1 MIPNVPMDRL
11 TLLFDAVALS
21 TSVPYGQDKDLTM
34 TNDPAAT
41 PLFTPT
47 DAERIVGAPAS
58 TTRRWLEGYAFEHK
72 GERRPMGPRLGTS
85 ATRIDGVLLMSF
97 LDLVEVQMARI
108 MRRQGISWPNIDRA
122 AAFFREA
129 WRNPHPFALQRF
141 RSDSRS
147 VFVELGSGLGEN
159 SLLQL
164 GVDQFVFDA
173 LIEQS
178 LFDVLDFR
186 EDGVPW
192 RLWPHGRDARVV
204 VDPARSFGQP
214 ILDDQ
219 GMPVRLIA
227 AAYMANDNQIDRVA
241 RWFDVP
247 ADAVEAA
254 IRYEGAVRLA
264 A

>member
-1 MIPNVPMDRL
+1 MI
-11 TLLFDAVALS
+11 TDA
-21 TSVPYGQDKDLTM
+21 T
-34 TNDPAAT
+34 AT
-41 PLFTPT
+41 PLFTPA
-47 DAERIVGAPAS
+47 DAERIVGAPVS

-72 GERRPMGPRLGTS
+72 SERRTKGPRLGPG

-108 MRRQGISWPNIDRA
+108 MRRQGVSWPNIDRA

-129 WRNPHPFALQRF
+129 WHNPHPFALQRF
-141 RSDSRS
+141 RSDSRL
-147 VFVELGSGLGEN
+147 VFVELGGGIGDS

-164 GVDQFVFDA
+164 GTNQFVFDA

-186 EDGVPW
+186 ADGVPW
-192 RLWPHGRDARVV
+192 RLWPRGRDAQVV

-214 ILDDQ
+214 ILDAH
-219 GMPVRLIA
+219 GIPVRMIA
-227 AAYMANDNQIDRVA
+227 AAYAANDNRIDRVA
-241 RWFDVP
+241 RWFELPVE
-247 ADAVEAA
+247 AVEAA
-254 IRYEGAVRLA
+254 MRYEVGARLA

>member
-1 MIPNVPMDRL
+1 MTTTMDA
-11 TLLFDAVALS
+11 T
-21 TSVPYGQDKDLTM
+21 
-34 TNDPAAT
+34 AT
-41 PLFTPT
+41 PLFTPAN
-47 DAERIVGAPAS
+47 AERIIGAPAS
-58 TTRRWLEGYAFEHK
+58 TTRRWLEGYVFEHK
-72 GERRPMGPRLGTS
+72 GERRTKGPRLGPS

-108 MRRQGISWPNIDRA
+108 MRRQGVSWQNIDRA
-122 AAFFREA
+122 AAFFRDA
-129 WRNPHPFALQRF
+129 WKNPHPFALQRF

-147 VFVELGSGLGEN
+147 VFVELGGGIGDN

-164 GVDQFVFDA
+164 GADQFVFDA
-173 LIEQS
+173 MIEQS

-214 ILDDQ
+214 ILDAQ
-219 GMPVRLIA
+219 GVPVRLIA
-227 AAYMANDNQIDRVA
+227 AAYIANDNQIDRVA
-241 RWFDVP
+241 RWFDLP
-247 ADAVEAA
+247 AEAVEAA
-254 IRYEGAVRLA
+254 IRYEVGARLA

>member
-1 MIPNVPMDRL
+1 MSMTMDA
-11 TLLFDAVALS
+11 T
-21 TSVPYGQDKDLTM
+21 
-34 TNDPAAT
+34 AT
-41 PLFTPT
+41 PLFTPA

-72 GERRPMGPRLGTS
+72 GERRTKGPRLGPS

-97 LDLVEVQMARI
+97 LDLVEVHMARI
-108 MRRQGISWPNIDRA
+108 MRRQGVSWPNIDRA
-122 AAFFREA
+122 AAFFRDA
-129 WRNPHPFALQRF
+129 WHDPHPFALQRF

-147 VFVELGSGLGEN
+147 VFVELGRGIGDN

-164 GVDQFVFDA
+164 GANQFVFDA

-192 RLWPHGRDARVV
+192 RLWPRGRDAQVV
-204 VDPARSFGQP
+204 IDPARSFGHP
-214 ILDDQ
+214 ILDAQ
-219 GMPVRLIA
+219 GVPVRMIVA
-227 AAYMANDNQIDRVA
+227 AFAANDNQIDRVA
-241 RWFDVP
+241 LWFDLPV
-247 ADAVEAA
+247 DAVEAA
-254 IRYEGAVRLA
+254 LRYEVGARLA